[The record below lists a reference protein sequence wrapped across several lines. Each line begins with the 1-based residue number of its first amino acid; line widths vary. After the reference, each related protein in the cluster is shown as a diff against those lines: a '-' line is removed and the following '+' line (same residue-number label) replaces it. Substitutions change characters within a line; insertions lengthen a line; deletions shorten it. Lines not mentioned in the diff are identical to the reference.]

1 MKNLW
6 IILCVLTLFLSK
18 SYGQNT
24 AHGPSVKIGYS
35 TLERSSFGVGYNFLR
50 FKDDWSRPAHN
61 YYLEYL
67 PKYKAF
73 GVSANIQY
81 TLIFVKTGMEVSF
94 RSKNENNNSYFSF
107 YPYLGFDLI
116 NGDISFG
123 PEILTDKVNDK
134 NLGFKISLKVH
145 PKLFNQGT
153 NRLKFKKD

>member
-1 MKNLW
+1 MKNLYT
-6 IILCVLTLFLSK
+6 ILYVLALFLSK

-24 AHGPSVKIGYS
+24 VHGSSVKIGYS
-35 TLERSSFGVGYNFLR
+35 TLERSSFGVGYNFIR

-81 TLIFVKTGMEVSF
+81 TLIFVKTVMEASF
-94 RSKNENNNSYFSF
+94 RSKNENNISYFSF

-116 NGDISFG
+116 NGDISFVQ
-123 PEILTDKVNDK
+123 KY
-134 NLGFKISLKVH
+134 
-145 PKLFNQGT
+145 
-153 NRLKFKKD
+153 